1 MIAWWSQILAWLENS
16 LLAETIRG
24 AGVWSYGIINL
35 IHILGIAS
43 LFGAVLLLDLR
54 LLGWRKQIALASVTA
69 ITLPIAALG
78 FSLAVLSGI
87 CMLAVNATDY
97 IGNPFLPI
105 KLTAIALALLNA
117 FVLSRQSAWQTIS
130 DSTTSLRDARVLA
143 FYGGASLLCWL
154 TAIAAG
160 RMIGYW

>member
-1 MIAWWSQILAWLENS
+1 MIAWWSQGLTWLESS
-16 LLAETIRG
+16 LLAESIRG

-35 IHILGIAS
+35 LHILGIAS

-97 IGNPFLPI
+97 IDNPFLPI
-105 KLTAIALALLNA
+105 KFSAIALALLNA
-117 FVLSRQSAWQTIS
+117 VVLSRQSAWQTIAQGV
-130 DSTTSLRDARVLA
+130 TSVRESRVLA
-143 FYGGASLLCWL
+143 FYGGGSLLCWL
-154 TAIAAG
+154 AAIAAG